1 MPGLTFGMGLGF
13 LVAAQVGPIWLL
25 CAKSVLRQGLWI
37 GLTIG
42 AGAALIDMFYAAMG
56 EIGAAEVLH
65 MGIVRT
71 MFGVV
76 GAGVLIY
83 LGSKS
88 IWVAFR
94 VRQGLDTIADV
105 ITAKAAFRTALVAT
119 AANPMT
125 IAAWGAIFT
134 AALTAHIS
142 RNPVWMVLGVGMGS
156 VAWFALLST
165 VMALIRH
172 HVPAKGIA
180 WVDVLSGLGLI
191 GFGMLLGWR
200 TLSYPAPHATN
211 Q

>member
-1 MPGLTFGMGLGF
+1 MSGLTFGMGLGF

-25 CAKSVLRQGLWI
+25 CAKSVLRQGIWI
-37 GLTIG
+37 GL
-42 AGAALIDMFYAAMG
+42 A
-56 EIGAAEVLH
+56 IGAAEVLH

-71 MFGVV
+71 IFGIV

-156 VAWFALLST
+156 AAWFALLST